1 MNFLATT
8 YYIVIALYKYYI
20 NNRPWTI
27 FASGDWFDRA
37 RSDGAARHAMLS
49 PCQRGADWA
58 GHPAWRG
65 KPDFKFTPQALLSP
79 RFFTPTLEHIALSCI
94 LPFIGATSV
103 VFGYAFVG
111 RILHSYETTCSTH
124 VARIIH
130 CLFMDRVDASFF
142 FQKLLYEQILCLRS
156 IANYLSNPTEK
167 VDIRRSQ
174 STDHTP

>member
-37 RSDGAARHAMLS
+37 RGDGAAGHAMLS

-65 KPDFKFTPQALLSP
+65 KPDFKFTPQAPSLSQVLHTHS
-79 RFFTPTLEHIALSCI
+79 RAHRS
-94 LPFIGATSV
+94 
-103 VFGYAFVG
+103 
-111 RILHSYETTCSTH
+111 ILHLALHRSHICRLWICFCWPHPSFVWNNMLH
-124 VARIIH
+124 PRRKDNPLPIH
-130 CLFMDRVDASFF
+130 GSSWYFIF